1 MIEPVWGFGCI
12 VAKWLVL
19 SVGVEW
25 VVRGLIF
32 VVVFQFS
39 ENIVVQMREMWY
51 NKSMQKLTR

>member
-1 MIEPVWGFGCI
+1 M
-12 VAKWLVL
+12 AKWLVL

>member
-1 MIEPVWGFGCI
+1 MGFGWI

-19 SVGVEW
+19 SAGVEW
-25 VVRGLIF
+25 VVGGLIL

-39 ENIVVQMREMWY
+39 ENAVVQMKEMWY